1 MNLGDSKVT
10 KKEVSKGKYAGR
22 VGRQDWETFIICF
35 YIFCPWQ
42 GKEPHS
48 HLRVDPKSRNSPFLR
63 AILEQRSCSGNFPY
77 YLLGRQGF
85 IKNTKATQCKN
96 LVRYKNNFAHT
107 HTQQNKKPRVIIFYL
122 NHDACL
128 DKLLF
133 HRGADVITRSR
144 GEGG

>member
-1 MNLGDSKVT
+1 MVNLGSSKVT
-10 KKEVSKGKYAGR
+10 KKGSFNGKTRRWGWQARLGN
-22 VGRQDWETFIICF
+22 F
-35 YIFCPWQ
+35 YNFLNIFCPWQ

-48 HLRVDPKSRNSPFLR
+48 HPRVDPKSRNSPFLR
-63 AILEQRSCSGNFPY
+63 AILEQ
-77 YLLGRQGF
+77 
-85 IKNTKATQCKN
+85 IKNTKAAQCKN

-107 HTQQNKKPRVIIFYL
+107 HTQQNKKPRVIILYL

-133 HRGADVITRSR
+133 HRGADVTTRSR